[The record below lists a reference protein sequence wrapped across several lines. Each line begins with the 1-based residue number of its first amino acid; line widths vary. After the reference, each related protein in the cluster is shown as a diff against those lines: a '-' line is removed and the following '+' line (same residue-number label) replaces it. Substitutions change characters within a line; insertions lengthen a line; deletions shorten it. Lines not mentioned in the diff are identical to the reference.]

1 MAEQKLSRRVRY
13 TRRALRDSLIDLVGE
28 KPLACITVTDICARA
43 DINRS
48 TFYLHYQ
55 GVHELLGEIEDHII
69 ARLKEQLA
77 QTPSVET
84 LNVLVNF
91 LKHIKRSPREIR
103 LLYTLVGEGGDP
115 HFVRR
120 LQELTYDAFQRG
132 WAHRMPAASESHK
145 RLTFSF
151 IVPGVIS
158 VLSAWVHDDMPDISA
173 EEVIALLESII
184 ENGVNG
190 IYEHISS
197 IAQE

>member
-1 MAEQKLSRRVRY
+1 MSAHFH
-13 TRRALRDSLIDLVGE
+13 
-28 KPLACITVTDICARA
+28 P
-43 DINRS
+43 
-48 TFYLHYQ
+48 YLCRQCNGRH
-55 GVHELLGEIEDHII
+55 
-69 ARLKEQLA
+69 
-77 QTPSVET
+77 
-84 LNVLVNF
+84 
-91 LKHIKRSPREIR
+91 
-103 LLYTLVGEGGDP
+103 GD
-115 HFVRR
+115 
-120 LQELTYDAFQRG
+120 YDAFQRG

>member
-1 MAEQKLSRRVRY
+1 MAEQKTNRRVQQ
-13 TRRALRDSLIDLVGE
+13 TKAALREALIDLTGE
-28 KPLACITVTDICARA
+28 KPLADITVTDLCARA

-55 GVHELLGEIEDHII
+55 GVHALLGEIEEQII
-69 ARLKEQLA
+69 ARIEEQLV
-77 QTPSVET
+77 QTPSLQT
-84 LNVLVNF
+84 LNALVDF
-91 LKHIKRSPREIR
+91 LKHIRQSPREIR
-103 LLYTLVGEGGDP
+103 LLYT

-120 LQELTYDAFQRG
+120 LQKLTYDAFRRG

-158 VLSAWVHDDMPDISA
+158 VLSAWVHGDMPDIPA
-173 EEVIALLESII
+173 EEVVALLESII

-190 IYEHISS
+190 VYEHISGK
-197 IAQE
+197 